1 MDVDVE
7 VAQIN
12 ARVQALIDRR
22 AREAIA
28 RMDARWPASDA
39 VIVVPPRNSVE
50 AWGQILRSLHDAFV
64 SIAESFAR
72 GWTAIDRAS
81 Q

>member
-7 VAQIN
+7 VAQSN

-39 VIVVPPRNSVE
+39 VIVEPPGNAVE
-50 AWGQILRSLHDAFV
+50 AWGQMLRSLHDGLV
-64 SIAESFAR
+64 SIAESFER

-81 Q
+81 K

>member
-12 ARVQALIDRR
+12 ARVRALIDRR

-39 VIVVPPRNSVE
+39 VIVEPPRNSFE
-50 AWGQILRSLHDAFV
+50 AWGQIVRSFHDALV
-64 SIAESFAR
+64 NIAESFER
-72 GWTAIDRAS
+72 GFTAIDRAS
-81 Q
+81 K